1 MEDSP
6 PRAPAPPPRRPQ
18 ISREYLEDHRRGRY
32 ADATAELLHE
42 FGREGPTVTNIVR
55 LAGTARNSF
64 YEVFRGAED
73 CIAYSVGLAADEI
86 FASLGAQD
94 GEGEW
99 LAEVAAAVSGL
110 YAAVAA
116 RPLQAELL
124 LIHSAACRSDVGRE
138 ALPDG
143 IDRFAALL
151 GRGRAEAESR
161 GRRPPPPLLDE
172 YLAWAIAAPPASR
185 VRDAGLATLPQE
197 SRAVTLLVG
206 SYYLGSETAE
216 EALGARP
223 PHS

>member
-32 ADATAELLHE
+32 VDAAAELLHE
-42 FGREGPTVTNIVR
+42 FGREGPTVTNLVR

-64 YEVFRGAED
+64 YEVFRNGEE
-73 CIAYSVGLAADEI
+73 CIAYGAGLAAEEI
-86 FASLGAQD
+86 FASLDTQD

-99 LAEVAAAVSGL
+99 LAEVAAAVSGF

-124 LIHSAACRSDVGRE
+124 LIHSASCRTSAGRE
-138 ALPDG
+138 ALPHS
-143 IDRFAALL
+143 IDRLAALL
-151 GRGRAEAESR
+151 GRGRAESESR

-172 YLAWAIAAPPASR
+172 YLAWVIATPPAGR
-185 VRDAGLATLPQE
+185 VRGAELAALPRE
-197 SRAVTLLVG
+197 SRSVTALVA
-206 SYYLGSETAE
+206 SYYLGSEAAE
-216 EALGARP
+216 KALAD
-223 PHS
+223 S

>member
-1 MEDSP
+1 MEDQP
-6 PRAPAPPPRRPQ
+6 AAPPPRRPQ
-18 ISREYLEDHRRGRY
+18 ISRGYLEEHRRRRY
-32 ADATAELLHE
+32 VDAVAELLHE

-73 CIAYSVGLAADEI
+73 CIAYSVGLAAEEM
-86 FASLGAQD
+86 FESLDAQD

-116 RPLQAELL
+116 RPLRAELL

-138 ALPDG
+138 ALPHG
-143 IDRFAALL
+143 IDRLAALL
-151 GRGRAEAESR
+151 GRGRAESESR

-172 YLAWAIAAPPASR
+172 YLAWVIATPPARR
-185 VRDAGLATLPQE
+185 VRSAELASLPQE
-197 SRAVTLLVG
+197 SRVVTTLVA
-206 SYYLGSETAE
+206 SYYLGSEAAE
-216 EALGARP
+216 KALADG
-223 PHS
+223 